1 MADISSAVM
10 VTLQAMASDDANKPA
25 LLALLENG
33 QVNVHVALRV
43 IARVLRPRAYLE
55 IGVRRGWSLAQVLS
69 EAPACHAYLVD
80 AWIPEYSGCANPGE
94 AFVRE
99 ELAKVAP
106 AHYGDVIFWCGN
118 SHEILPGLLRGLWF
132 DLVLVDGDHTAD
144 GALQDLRDVMPHVRT
159 GGVVVFDDVVDTA
172 DSPGECATLRE
183 VWEQIQREFTGWT
196 YITHL
201 PGRFGVAIRGL

>member
-1 MADISSAVM
+1 MSDISGVVM
-10 VTLQAMASDDANKPA
+10 ATLQAMAPDDANKPA
-25 LLALLENG
+25 LLVALEAG

-43 IARVLRPRAYLE
+43 IARIVQPRKYLE
-55 IGVRRGWSLAQVLS
+55 IGVRRGWSAAQILS

-80 AWIPEYSGCANPGE
+80 AWVPEYSGCANPGE

-99 ELAKVAP
+99 ELIRVAP
-106 AHYGDVIFWCGN
+106 QHHGGMTFWCGN
-118 SHEILPGLLRGLWF
+118 SHELLRDLLRGLWF
-132 DLVLVDGDHTAD
+132 DLVLVDGDHAAD
-144 GALQDLRDVMPHVRT
+144 GALRDLRDVMPHVRT

-172 DSPGECATLRE
+172 DVPGECATLCE
-183 VWEQIQREFTGWT
+183 VWEQIQRECPNWT